1 MKLHFYLQDMI
12 LKLQLSFKRENT
24 GFKKGEGYW
33 TFYRVKSKGEVFTS
47 HDFKSI
53 CWYMSKANLAPSIE
67 KFVAHLSG
75 IPFWQI
81 FCYKNDVEVTE
92 YQISIEILIE
102 DLKTTTRKYKISNNT
117 SSIDIDQ
124 K

>member
-1 MKLHFYLQDMI
+1 MSHLL
-12 LKLQLSFKRENT
+12 
-24 GFKKGEGYW
+24 
-33 TFYRVKSKGEVFTS
+33 TS

-53 CWYMSKANLAPSIE
+53 CWYTSKANLVPTIE

-81 FCYKNDVEVTE
+81 FCYKNDIEITE

-102 DLKTTTRKYKISNNT
+102 DLKRQKYKISNNT

-124 K
+124 R